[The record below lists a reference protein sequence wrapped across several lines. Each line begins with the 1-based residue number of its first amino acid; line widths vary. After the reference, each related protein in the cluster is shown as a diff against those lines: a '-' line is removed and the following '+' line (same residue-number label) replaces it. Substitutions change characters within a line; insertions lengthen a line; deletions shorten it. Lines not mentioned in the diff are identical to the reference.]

1 MNKQTPS
8 HNRLWSG
15 LGMGALAM
23 YVLACSP
30 AFSPDGSRLLVPI
43 IGPQGKA
50 SIALYDLRTG
60 KSETVFA
67 LTQAGGEIAAL
78 GAQWLPDGKQAVAL
92 EAGEKELLM
101 ALFTPGQAGATR
113 LMRFP
118 TLSGEDIINNVLL
131 SAPIIS
137 NQVYLAGDKLNRI
150 DLKSGGLETRET
162 PDDTSN
168 IILYQRDNRLLYLA
182 EKEVS
187 DNNKDENKDEKTVR
201 EAGWVDLSTLEL
213 KPVYRL
219 ETDDTFAEICFP
231 SRDGTRLAFLQEKED
246 KENVKRYSVVIFR
259 NGKLEKRIPL
269 DKQLQVEEKS
279 GLMAWSADE
288 QALFVTFVSEGE
300 DDKKQFGILEILL
313 AGGGAIRKIDL
324 ASRKAEKESLVF
336 IALSPNGKL
345 LAATIQGPE
354 ARPDSTLYLVDLTK
368 PERPVKKA
376 ALPNPFPEEAGQ

>member
-1 MNKQTPS
+1 
-8 HNRLWSG
+8 
-15 LGMGALAM
+15 MGALAM

-30 AFSPDGSRLLVPI
+30 AFSPDGNRLLVPI
-43 IGPQGKA
+43 LGPQGKA

-67 LTQAGGEIAAL
+67 LTQAGGEITAL

-101 ALFTPGQAGATR
+101 ALFAPGQAGATR

-118 TLSGEDIINNVLL
+118 TLSGEDIVNNVLL

-168 IILYQRDNRLLYLA
+168 LILYQRDNRLLYLA

-187 DNNKDENKDEKTVR
+187 DSKDENKDEKTVR

-219 ETDDTFAEICFP
+219 ETDDSFGEICFP
-231 SRDGTRLAFLQEKED
+231 SRDGTRLAWLQEKED
-246 KENVKRYSVVIFR
+246 KENVKQFSVVIFR
-259 NGKLEKRIPL
+259 NGKVEKRIPL
-269 DKQLQVEEKS
+269 DKQFQVEEKS
-279 GLMAWSADE
+279 GLMTWAADE
-288 QALFVTFVSEGE
+288 QALFVTFIAEGE
-300 DDKKQFGILEILL
+300 DDQKQFGILEIPLV
-313 AGGGAIRKIDL
+313 GEGAIRKITL

-354 ARPDSTLYLVDLTK
+354 ARTDSTLYLVDLAK
-368 PERPVKKA
+368 AERPVKKV